1 MCGSP
6 SGRLLPRLA
15 SSDLAAMRY
24 VALAVVLGVVAVI
37 QAAINRQIALRW
49 GLAPAATL
57 NTGIATV
64 VALIFLG
71 VVVTLGSASFMIQ
84 SSLRLSEFRWYWVLP
99 GIFGFLL
106 VAGIPWAVHHV
117 GALRVFVGLVA
128 AQMTASLALDHF
140 AEGIPLTTTRAAG
153 ALLAVGSVVL
163 VSLR

>member
-1 MCGSP
+1 
-6 SGRLLPRLA
+6 
-15 SSDLAAMRY
+15 MRY
-24 VALAVVLGVVAVI
+24 VALAVVLGVAAVV

-64 VALIFLG
+64 VAAIFLG
-71 VVVTLGSASFMIQ
+71 LAVTSGRASFTIQ
-84 SSLRLSEFRWYWVLP
+84 SSVRLADFRWYWVLP

-128 AQMTASLALDHF
+128 AQMVASVALDHF
-140 AEGIPLTTTRAAG
+140 AEGIPVTMTRGAG
-153 ALLAVGSVVL
+153 ALLAVASVLL
-163 VSLR
+163 VSRG

>member
-1 MCGSP
+1 
-6 SGRLLPRLA
+6 
-15 SSDLAAMRY
+15 MRY
-24 VALAVVLGVVAVI
+24 VALAVVLGIVAVV

-64 VALIFLG
+64 VAAIFLG
-71 VVVTLGSASFMIQ
+71 LAVTSGGASFMIQ
-84 SSLRLSEFRWYWVLP
+84 SSVRLADFRWYWLLP

-128 AQMTASLALDHF
+128 AQMVASVALDHF
-140 AEGIPLTTTRAAG
+140 AEGIPVTTTRGAG
-153 ALLAVGSVVL
+153 ALLAVASVLL
-163 VSLR
+163 VSRG

>member
-1 MCGSP
+1 
-6 SGRLLPRLA
+6 
-15 SSDLAAMRY
+15 MRY
-24 VALAVVLGVVAVI
+24 VGLAVVLGVVAVI

-49 GLAPAATL
+49 GLAPAAML

-64 VALIFLG
+64 AAAIFLG
-71 VVVTLGSASFMIQ
+71 SVVAFGGASFALQ
-84 SSLRLSEFRWYWVLP
+84 SSVRLADVRWYWVLP

-128 AQMTASLALDHF
+128 AQMVTSLVLDHF
-140 AEGIPLTTTRAAG
+140 AEGIPLTTTRGAG
-153 ALLAVGSVVL
+153 ALLAVASVFL